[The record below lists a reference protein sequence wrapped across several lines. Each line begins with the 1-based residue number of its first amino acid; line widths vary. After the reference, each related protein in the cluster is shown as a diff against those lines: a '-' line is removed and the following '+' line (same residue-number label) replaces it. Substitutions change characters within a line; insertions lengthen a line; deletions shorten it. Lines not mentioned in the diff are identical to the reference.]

1 MFFREIEYVYYFWW
15 KMENSKRKIFMNGFV
30 GLGNGIRI
38 FLEYVYERNGEKIS
52 LFINEIDVSLV
63 LSCWLRIGN

>member
-1 MFFREIEYVYYFWW
+1 
-15 KMENSKRKIFMNGFV
+15 MNGFV

-63 LSCWLRIGN
+63 LSC